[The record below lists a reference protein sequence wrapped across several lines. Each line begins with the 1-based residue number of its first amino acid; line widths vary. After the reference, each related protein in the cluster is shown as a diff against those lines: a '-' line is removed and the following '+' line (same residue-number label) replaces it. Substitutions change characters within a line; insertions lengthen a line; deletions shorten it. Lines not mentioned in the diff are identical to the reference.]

1 MFSPRLHFVDR
12 NIVRMRAIG
21 IQNRCR
27 ETHHAAALQGG
38 IADALLGAMTS
49 PLIWL
54 GLVIYGLS
62 VAMW

>member
-1 MFSPRLHFVDR
+1 
-12 NIVRMRAIG
+12 MRAIG